1 MDGMT
6 LTGTRPDLRDTP
18 PTDTGTE
25 TPGTAPTGVRTETSG
40 VVPGGVRTGL
50 PGAALTGVR
59 ADARIVARGDGRG
72 GTALP
77 VLDGSGPLALRRV
90 RGSGAEARVMVVGA
104 MSGPLGGD
112 RFTLDARVEE
122 GARLW
127 LGSAAATLALP
138 GQAPGAARYDVQLAV
153 ADGAE
158 LHWLPEQLI
167 SATGSDLRV
176 STLAELAAGARLVLR
191 EEQVLGRAGERPG
204 LLTTRLALR
213 VAGRTVLDQQL
224 SCGPGAPGGWDGPAA
239 LAGHRAVGQLLVVRP
254 EFAEQPPAPRMLGDH
269 AALMPLPG
277 PAALLTALAPDA
289 LRLRRVLDEG
299 LALLG

>member
-1 MDGMT
+1 MDVMT
-6 LTGTRPDLRDTP
+6 LTDARAGTPGAA
-18 PTDTGTE
+18 PTGVGTE
-25 TPGTAPTGVRTETSG
+25 LPGTAP
-40 VVPGGVRTGL
+40 
-50 PGAALTGVR
+50 AGVR
-59 ADARIVARGDGRG
+59 ADARIVARADGRG

-77 VLDGSGPLALRRV
+77 VLDGSGPLAVRRV

-138 GQAPGAARYDVQLAV
+138 GQAPGEARYDVRLAV

-176 STLAELAAGARLVLR
+176 TTLAELAAGARLVLR

-204 LLTTRLALR
+204 LLTTRLTLR

-239 LAGHRAVGQLLVVRP
+239 LGGHRAVGQLLVVRP

-299 LALLG
+299 RALLG